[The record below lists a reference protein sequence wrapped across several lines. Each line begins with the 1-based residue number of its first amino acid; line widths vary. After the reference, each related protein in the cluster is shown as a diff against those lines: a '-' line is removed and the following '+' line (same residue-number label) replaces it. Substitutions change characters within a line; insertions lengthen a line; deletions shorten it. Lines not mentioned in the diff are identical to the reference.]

1 MPFPASTRVLP
12 IDQNGFAIQAL
23 SYGRNKTLSYD
34 GDTKRITIPT
44 EEAGVEDVYR
54 LAAPTA
60 CYIMFGDIQVT
71 ADATSVLFPGGV
83 ETVKIPQG
91 ATHLAVRQ
99 YTDPG
104 TLSITEMV

>member
-23 SYGRNKTLSYD
+23 AYGRNATLSYD
-34 GDTKRITIPT
+34 GNTSRTQIPT
-44 EEAGVEDVYR
+44 LAAGVEDVYR

-60 CYIMFGDIQVT
+60 CYVMWGDSQVK
-71 ADATSVLFPGGV
+71 ATSDSVLFPGGV
-83 ETVKIPQG
+83 EITKIPQG
-91 ATHLAVRQ
+91 ATHLAVLQ